1 MGDKNRQGVKPAS
14 GKLTALA
21 SLRPDLR
28 RIENNRERQRMEI
41 RLYHPIPLTFS
52 LQLRSLLLSR

>member
-14 GKLTALA
+14 GKLTASA

-28 RIENNRERQRMEI
+28 TIENNCERQRMEI
-41 RLYHPIPLTFS
+41 RLYH
-52 LQLRSLLLSR
+52 R